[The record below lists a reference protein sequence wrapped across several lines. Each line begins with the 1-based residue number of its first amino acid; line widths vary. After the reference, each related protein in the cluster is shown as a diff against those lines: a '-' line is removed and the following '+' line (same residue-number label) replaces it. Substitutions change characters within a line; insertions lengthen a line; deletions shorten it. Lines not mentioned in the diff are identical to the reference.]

1 MKCPVCKAP
10 TEIKDSRLTSKG
22 YVRRRECFN
31 DHVFKTVETLLTE
44 PKKKGSKNDRD

>member
-1 MKCPVCKAP
+1 MKCPLCQAP

-22 YVRRRECFN
+22 YVRRRKCFN

-44 PKKKGSKNDRD
+44 PKNKRSKHDRD